1 MFVDN
6 LLNLLDEKE
15 MTSAELCRR
24 INIPKSSINNWK
36 RGSSPSIDTVK
47 NIANELEVSIDYL
60 INGEVTEGQID
71 KLYSKATS
79 DERKII
85 NMILN
90 KYKNELD

>member
-6 LLNLLDEKE
+6 LLNLLDEKG

-24 INIPKSSINNWK
+24 INIPKTSINNWK

-85 NMILN
+85 NIILN